1 MGTVSTEALP
11 TMNSLTLTT
20 LLCALTASAWVPTAV
35 LAQEAAPTGGR
46 PLDLT
51 VPKEALTGAWEAP
64 ARQDATGLPD
74 LGGQPS
80 RPGGAAGPGQGGG
93 PRSDLP
99 YGSGY
104 EARHGQG
111 GGGGGRGMGRGRG
124 R

>member
-1 MGTVSTEALP
+1 
-11 TMNSLTLTT
+11 MNSLTLPA
-20 LLCALTASAWVPTAV
+20 LLCALAASAWVPTGV
-35 LAQEAAPTGGR
+35 LAQEVAPSK

-51 VPKEALTGAWEAP
+51 LPKEALSGTWGAA
-64 ARQDATGLPD
+64 AREDAARLPD
-74 LGGQPS
+74 LGGQSS

-111 GGGGGRGMGRGRG
+111 GGGSSGGGGRGMGRGRG